1 MKFSRFILLGI
12 VIAGLC
18 LRFQVQF
25 LEPFFNNDEIDL
37 GMNINQ
43 RGFIDLLKP
52 LKHYQ
57 TAPPLFLW
65 LMKCIYLVPVGATW
79 LKYKIFFFLLN
90 IPFFYLIYD
99 LVKRFSKDPMVQ
111 IVALAMVC
119 LNPFF
124 IYHSLTLKQYIIDTI
139 VILLLVKSELKAD
152 AKWGYKGM
160 WVVAPLLSNP
170 VLFLYTGFLFHAFW
184 NLLKTAKKESNVN
197 FGTSFIQ
204 SINAFFRIAHY
215 RWFLIP
221 LLSYVAY
228 FLWYRQQDGFLSLT
242 RFMWDFWSQTFF
254 SNPHDFFIRI
264 YYFFIGNITFV
275 FSHDKT
281 LANLGTLLFFIGL
294 VRFYKH
300 NTDTRLRQQLGLYML
315 ALGVFVSLNFL
326 KMYPIEPRLL
336 LFFSPVMVL
345 LIALSGEIK
354 HVVYRVCWL
363 LLVLIGLGNYAL
375 YFPFKENDVC
385 MMTKRL
391 DTIKP
396 KAVFYSQNSVRAI
409 RKFDAF
415 TEGVFNVES
424 KYVYGAA
431 YKGTKDSLF
440 VLKLVHQFGREGE
453 NGPIMEASIKTAVEE
468 RRINLLSVADG
479 FNLYKIND
487 PLIVSEFVRDG
498 ILHPDYLT
506 LGKLPKM
513 ANPFISR

>member
-1 MKFSRFILLGI
+1 MKFSRLILFGI
-12 VIAGLC
+12 VITGLC

-43 RGFIDLLKP
+43 RGFVDLMKP
-52 LKHYQ
+52 LKFFQ
-57 TAPPLFLW
+57 TAPPLFLC
-65 LMKCIYLVPVGATW
+65 LMKCIYLVPIGATW

-90 IPFFYLIYD
+90 IPFIYLIYD
-99 LVKRFSKDPMVQ
+99 LVKRFSKDPIVQ

-139 VILLLVKSELKAD
+139 VILLLVRSELKAD
-152 AKWGYKGM
+152 AKWGYKGL

-170 VLFLYTGFLFHAFW
+170 VLFLYTGFLLHAFW
-184 NLLKTAKKESNVN
+184 NLFKTDKRESNVN

-204 SINAFFRIAHY
+204 SISAFFRIAHY
-215 RWFLIP
+215 RWFSIP

-281 LANLGTLLFFIGL
+281 LANLGTLLFIIGL

-300 NTDTRLRQQLGLYML
+300 NTDKRLRQQLGLYMM
-315 ALGVFVSLNFL
+315 ALGVFVTLNFL

-354 HVVYRVCWL
+354 HTVYRVCWL
-363 LLVLIGLGNYAL
+363 LLVVIGLGNYAL
-375 YFPFKENDVC
+375 YFPFKENDVL

-391 DTIKP
+391 DSIKP
-396 KAVFYSQNSVRAI
+396 KAVFYSMNSVRAI
-409 RKFDAF
+409 KKFDAF
-415 TEGVFNVES
+415 TEGAFDTES
-424 KYVYGAA
+424 KYVHGESYRGV
-431 YKGTKDSLF
+431 GDSLF
-440 VLKLVHQFGREGE
+440 VIKLVHQFGRLGE
-453 NGPIMEASIKTAVEE
+453 NGPIMEPCIPKASESK
-468 RRINLLSVADG
+468 RIDLISIADG
-479 FNLYKIND
+479 FNFYRIND
-487 PLIVSEFVRDG
+487 PKIIAEFVREG
-498 ILHPDYLT
+498 ILHPDYLSI
-506 LGKLPKM
+506 GKFPKT
-513 ANPFISR
+513 ANPFNSQ